1 MKTFRTILTVTA
13 ALLYVAASTVAQEGG
28 ERGDKS
34 RKEIGRDAEAVVDE
48 RLARMKNEIVE
59 LRRVG
64 KNEEAERLA
73 NELERAWNRHRG
85 NVEKRPQGEA
95 TERFHHLMEAIKHL
109 HAAGMIEQARHLEN
123 AAREMREH
131 LDRHEQ
137 EGGDKRSRGD
147 QASVQQVQREMN
159 ELREQMQKLAR
170 EMQQMREHLQ
180 HDRPD
185 KKE

>member
-1 MKTFRTILTVTA
+1 MKKFPAILPVTA
-13 ALLYVAASTVAQEGG
+13 SMVLVALSAVAQEGA
-28 ERGDKS
+28 ERGDKPG
-34 RKEIGRDAEAVVDE
+34 KEFGREDGTVANE
-48 RLARMKNEIVE
+48 RLARMKNEIGE
-59 LRRVG
+59 LRRAG

-73 NELERAWNRHRG
+73 NELERAWNKHRG
-85 NVEKRPQGEA
+85 NIEKRPQGEA

-109 HAAGMIEQARHLEN
+109 HAAGMIEQARHLEH

-131 LDRHEQ
+131 MDRQEQ
-137 EGGDKRSRGD
+137 EGGDKRPRVD

-170 EMQQMREHLQ
+170 EMEQLREHLQ